1 MRTTMTFILRLLLD
15 SSEPEAL
22 RGVLQSV
29 ANGEEHP
36 FSNADSLL
44 KLLRLSQ
51 SDWLQETNGA
61 QKPASDEDHLDSGP
75 ASHP

>member
-1 MRTTMTFILRLLLD
+1 MRATLTFVLRLLLD
-15 SSEPEAL
+15 TSEPEAL

-29 ANGEEHP
+29 ASSEEHP
-36 FSNADSLL
+36 FSSADSLL

-51 SDWLQETNGA
+51 SDWLQETMGA
-61 QKPASDEDHLDSGP
+61 QKPVSDEDHLDSGP